1 MDQDIA
7 INYSTEKLYNNH
19 KTKLEW
25 MKVRNERNILK
36 KVKLLSIRVFGM
48 EVDKVENTRSIWVA
62 IKGSM
67 IDYWKFNN
75 VNDRWILDEI
85 KQSGDISELEEIS
98 IIEV

>member
-1 MDQDIA
+1 
-7 INYSTEKLYNNH
+7 
-19 KTKLEW
+19 

-48 EVDKVENTRSIWVA
+48 EVDKVENKRSIWVA

-67 IDYWKFNN
+67 IDYIEKDKKVFEGNKHISASFTEYWKFNN